1 MLSDVRESMERVK
14 KVFSGEERVVYDRL
28 FNKVKIRK
36 IKEKRGKIRK
46 TWSMTKNKNEKRSS
60 EIFAAKL
67 EIFSEKKRHLGRR
80 KFFPSPQTR
89 RQVSATA
96 AVHQRT

>member
-1 MLSDVRESMERVK
+1 VLSDVRESMERVK

-46 TWSMTKNKNEKRSS
+46 TWSMTKNKN
-60 EIFAAKL
+60 
-67 EIFSEKKRHLGRR
+67 KKGHQ
-80 KFFPSPQTR
+80 KFCR
-89 RQVSATA
+89 
-96 AVHQRT
+96 